1 MKLSR
6 RERQIMDI
14 LYQKGSAT
22 AAEVLELIQ
31 NPPSY
36 SAIRAKLRIMEEKGY
51 VSHVQDGPRYIY
63 RPIVERKSAEKTAMA
78 HMLDTFYDN
87 SVEKAMAALFEMHS
101 SKLSDSDLD
110 RLERLIE
117 KTRGKKS

>member
-1 MKLSR
+1 
-6 RERQIMDI
+6 MDI

-22 AAEVLELIQ
+22 AAEVLDAIQ

-51 VSHVQDGPRYIY
+51 VTHAQDGPRYIY
-63 RPIVERKSAEKTAMA
+63 SPVVRRENAEKTAMA
-78 HMLDTFYDN
+78 HMLDTFFDN

-101 SKLSDSDLD
+101 ANISDSELN
-110 RLERLIE
+110 RLESLIE
-117 KTRGKKS
+117 KKRGNK